1 MFIGYLVVGHNFLP
15 WSTNKVTSTKAR
27 LLVEETLENNSRELG
42 LYRPA
47 TDGLLF
53 FKTWYIT
60 SFFLYQLHHFSAIQ
74 MLVSRIPK
82 FSLEDILPLLR
93 RYREVPR
100 GIRNHETRYQSHLAI
115 DLRGVWLVSMNLEVS
130 TTHCLPPHLVLLN
143 SSRILRMP
151 CRYIW
156 LLCNIPLPS
165 RTSWHHAAIRETT
178 NRAIYDTK
186 VFQMA
191 GWENVKGRRMW
202 CSTG

>member
-27 LLVEETLENNSRELG
+27 LLVEETLENNSTELG

-60 SFFLYQLHHFSAIQ
+60 SFFLYQLHHFRTIQ

-82 FSLEDILPLLR
+82 FFLKDILPLLR

-100 GIRNHETRYQSHLAI
+100 GIRNHEVPITSGHWFKRGIIAINESGSIDHTLPTSSFGPPQLLKNSWNAMSLHLTS
-115 DLRGVWLVSMNLEVS
+115 LQHS
-130 TTHCLPPHLVLLN
+130 TSFQDFMTPCCHPRDYEPCHL
-143 SSRILRMP
+143 
-151 CRYIW
+151 
-156 LLCNIPLPS
+156 
-165 RTSWHHAAIRETT
+165 WHQGLS
-178 NRAIYDTK
+178 D
-186 VFQMA
+186 
-191 GWENVKGRRMW
+191 GWMRKCKG
-202 CSTG
+202 

>member
-1 MFIGYLVVGHNFLP
+1 MDFYFL
-15 WSTNKVTSTKAR
+15 R
-27 LLVEETLENNSRELG
+27 LDIL
-42 LYRPA
+42 
-47 TDGLLF
+47 LLF
-53 FKTWYIT
+53 SYISYIISGQSRCLWVIFR
-60 SFFLYQLHHFSAIQ
+60 SFFWKIFYHSWGNTVRYHE
-74 MLVSRIPK
+74 VS
-82 FSLEDILPLLR
+82 
-93 RYREVPR
+93 
-100 GIRNHETRYQSHLAI
+100 GTTRYQSHLAI

-143 SSRILRMP
+143 SSRILGMP

-165 RTSWHHAAIRETT
+165 RTSWHHAAIHETT

-202 CSTG
+202 CSTR